1 MKKDVIKMIKKV
13 SIFILLF
20 LCIFSYSNVKASDE
34 YLPITY
40 KTVRYT
46 GGNNTGTTIWYSII
60 PAKYKMHYAYAN
72 DLIGGKVVDGETKLG
87 TETPST
93 NAIRH
98 NATLGINTQYMGLV
112 DYNGTLLG
120 KGTDVSQY
128 DFYMKP
134 NTTDNYNGNAAN
146 MYAVS
151 PTSTKVGIDLS
162 YAVNPKWCEGMC
174 FVTMIRNGV
183 RDYTD
188 ENNYQGDGDLSGA
201 RHPRTWIA
209 IDSEG
214 NQFVAVAAGRNE
226 PLNGNDFSLTQ
237 AGLNFDEI
245 IAATKA
251 YFTTDILYLYNLDG
265 GGSSSFVYK
274 GTMLNPKYDKDSTD
288 TYFKVERKTRGIFYW
303 KVDNYNISYDLNGGS
318 IPSNKTNPSKYNVDT
333 NTITL
338 NNPTKTGYTFTGWTG
353 ANGNTPQTNVKIAN
367 GSIGNKS
374 YIANWEKIPDKHII
388 SFDSN
393 GGSDVDEIAF
403 TDDGHI
409 SEPATPK
416 KEGYTFGGWYEDENF
431 TKKFD
436 FSKLPEGDITLYAK
450 WIKKSNNTWEN
461 LIGIP
466 NTGLKGTM
474 ALSFT
479 IGLILITL
487 GGIIVYKNIKSKEN
501 KM

>member
-46 GGNNTGTTIWYSII
+46 GGDNTGTTIWYSII
-60 PAKYKMHYAYAN
+60 PAKYKMHYAYAKDMIYN
-72 DLIGGKVVDGETKLG
+72 G
-87 TETPST
+87 TEQPSVG
-93 NAIRH
+93 ARRH
-98 NATLGINTQYMGLV
+98 KATLAVNAQFMGLV
-112 DYNGTLLG
+112 DNNGTTLG
-120 KGTDVSQY
+120 QGADVSQY
-128 DFYMKP
+128 DFYI
-134 NTTDNYNGNAAN
+134 NNEVSDDYLYNNPRPT

-151 PTSTKVGIDLS
+151 PTSIDAGIDLKQ
-162 YAVNPKWCEGMC
+162 AKNPKWCDDVQCAMC
-174 FVTMIRNGV
+174 FVAIIRNGERYYGDINRLGDKREKLV
-183 RDYTD
+183 D
-188 ENNYQGDGDLSGA
+188 EQ
-201 RHPRTWIA
+201 HPRTWIA

-214 NQFVAVAAGRNE
+214 NQFVAVSAGRDE
-226 PLNGNDFSLTQ
+226 PLNGNDFSLGQ
-237 AGLNFDEI
+237 AGLTFEEI
-245 IAATKA
+245 IAATNA
-251 YFTTDILYLYNLDG
+251 YFTTDIQYLFNLDG
-265 GGSSSFVYK
+265 GGSSAFIYK
-274 GTMLNPKYDKDSTD
+274 NEMLNPKYNSNYTE
-288 TYFKVERKTRGIFYW
+288 ERKVLGIYYW

-353 ANGNTPQTNVKIAN
+353 ANGNTPQTNVTIAK
-367 GSIGNKS
+367 GTIGNKS

-416 KEGYTFGGWYEDENF
+416 KEGYTFDGWYEDEKF

-450 WIKKSNNTWEN
+450 WIKNSNNTWEN